1 MNKIHIF
8 LINTIISLTAILL
21 ADDCA
26 SKIKQESVNN
36 FSIVIDR
43 SGSMSGNAISD
54 AKKSV
59 NHLIDELKQSD
70 MANII
75 AFDSKVSIVNDLS
88 NNRGQ
93 LKSAVRSINV
103 GGATHLYDAIAKASS
118 SLRSVSGSKIIIFL
132 TDGDDTGS
140 KFSIKDI
147 KSMNLSE
154 GVFIYGVGLGQVNEA
169 SLDDLSEATD
179 GTYFT
184 AKSSRDLY
192 NIYDRVI
199 KEYYKNYGNNLSK
212 TASMIIRSL
221 PSGMQ
226 ISIDGDQRGKTPLK
240 LEGLKPG
247 VSDIY
252 VEFKRGDWSCNT
264 KLEAGYRTI
273 INARESD
280 MGRDVI
286 VSSTPPGASV
296 FLDGDY
302 VGDTPFGKLVQQEKK
317 GIFRKKDNESNSN
330 YLRIPLVPKGKH
342 KLKVIAVP
350 EMEMGFEYEFEF
362 SVKNK
367 IRSVNVDLFNLSHK
381 FKNGE
386 KGKKAND
393 PFDVFNGEDEGS
405 LQNPFKE
412 LDGF

>member
-1 MNKIHIF
+1 M
-8 LINTIISLTAILL
+8 
-21 ADDCA
+21 
-26 SKIKQESVNN
+26 
-36 FSIVIDR
+36 
-43 SGSMSGNAISD
+43 GGNAISD

-70 MANII
+70 RANII

-88 NNRGQ
+88 NDRMQ

-103 GGATHLYDAIAKASS
+103 GGATHLYDAIARASS

-154 GVFIYGVGLGQVNEA
+154 GVFVYGVGLGQVNKSA
-169 SLDDLSEATD
+169 LDDLSKATD
-179 GTYFT
+179 GAYFT
-184 AKSSRDLY
+184 ARSSRDLY

-226 ISIDGDQRGKTPLK
+226 IRIDGNQRGKTPLK

-247 VSDIY
+247 LSDIY

-264 KLEAGYRTI
+264 KLDAGFRTI

-286 VSSTPPGASV
+286 VSSTPPGASI

-302 VGDTPFGKLVQQEKK
+302 VGDTPLSKLVQQKK
-317 GIFRKKDNESNSN
+317 RGVFRKKDDESNSN
-330 YLRIPLVPKGKH
+330 NLRIPLVPKGKH

-367 IRSVNVDLFNLSHK
+367 NRSVNVDLFDLSHK

-393 PFDVFNGEDEGS
+393 PFDVFNREDEGS
-405 LQNPFKE
+405 LQDPFKE